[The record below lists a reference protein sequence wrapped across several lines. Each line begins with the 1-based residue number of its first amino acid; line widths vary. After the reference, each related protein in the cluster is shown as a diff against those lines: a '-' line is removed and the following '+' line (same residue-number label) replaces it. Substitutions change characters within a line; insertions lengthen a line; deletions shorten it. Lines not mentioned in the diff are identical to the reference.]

1 MPGWALEHQDR
12 IVDLGA
18 GQTGNVPDVVL
29 DEVEG
34 RDVVVSGTRMT
45 SALEVKLGRH
55 GRLTASSLTA
65 TTHPIRQKYVVP
77 ITWVVVQNYGAFS
90 AV

>member
-12 IVDLGA
+12 IVDLSA
-18 GQTGNVPDVVL
+18 GQTGNVSDVVL
-29 DEVEG
+29 DEVK
-34 RDVVVSGTRMT
+34 RRHDVVPSTRMS
-45 SALEVKLGRH
+45 SALEIKLGRH

-77 ITWVVVQNYGAFS
+77 ITWVVIQNYGAFS
-90 AV
+90 AL